1 MADANER
8 TFEFKTRLEHEKG
21 YYSISIPA
29 SVSRAIGKRGPVP
42 VIATVNR
49 TVEVRASIV
58 PCGGGRHRLQLN
70 ARTRGDANAEPGDR
84 LAIVLRVDEHPV
96 ADPTPPD
103 LARALRDLDLLG
115 AFERMPVG
123 KRNHILH
130 WIEQAVADRT
140 REKRI
145 DMTIEV
151 TMRAREREHDRTSAA
166 AKKRRRG
173 GTGSGA
179 TS

>member
-1 MADANER
+1 MAKSAAR
-8 TFEFKTRLEHEKG
+8 TFEFRARLERDKG

-42 VIATVNR
+42 VVATVNR
-49 TVEVRASIV
+49 SIEVRASIV

-70 ARTRGDANAEPGDR
+70 ARARGDADAAPGDT
-84 LAIVLRVDEHPV
+84 LAVALRVDENPV

-103 LARALRDLDLLG
+103 LERALRDQDVLG
-115 AFERMPVG
+115 AFERLPVG

-130 WIEQAVADRT
+130 WIEEAVADRT

-145 DMTIEV
+145 DKTVEV
-151 TMRAREREHDRTSAA
+151 ATRAREKEHDRAVAGERVANTKH
-166 AKKRRRG
+166 AKHR
-173 GTGSGA
+173 
-179 TS
+179 

>member
-1 MADANER
+1 MKKSTGH
-8 TFEFKTRLEHEKG
+8 TFEFSPRLEREKG
-21 YYSISIPA
+21 YYSILIPA

-42 VIATVNR
+42 IIATVNR
-49 TVEVRASIV
+49 KVEVRASIV

-70 ARTRGDANAEPGDR
+70 ARARGDANAAPGDR
-84 LAIVLRVDEHPV
+84 LAIALRVDDHPV

-103 LARALRDLDLLG
+103 LARALRNLDLLD
-115 AFERMPVG
+115 AFDRLPVG

-130 WIEQAVADRT
+130 WIEEAVADRT

-145 DMTIEV
+145 DMTVEIA
-151 TMRAREREHDRTSAA
+151 MCAREKEHDRAAA
-166 AKKRRRG
+166 AKKRG
-173 GTGSGA
+173 GGRDA

>member
-1 MADANER
+1 MAAGR
-8 TFEFKTRLEHEKG
+8 RFKFTTKLEHEKA
-21 YYSISIPA
+21 YYFISVPV

-42 VIATVNR
+42 IVATVNR
-49 TVEVRASIV
+49 VAEVRASIV

-70 ARTRGDANAEPGDR
+70 ARTREQAEAQPGDR
-84 LAIVLRVDEHPV
+84 LAVVLRVDENPV

-103 LARALRDLDLLG
+103 LDRALRNHDVLG

-130 WIEQAVADRT
+130 WIEEAVADRT

-151 TMRAREREHDRTSAA
+151 AMRASEKEHDRAANA
-166 AKKRRRG
+166 AKKKK
-173 GTGSGA
+173 TSNSG
-179 TS
+179 